1 MIKTGKAGKKKSAVR
16 FSEMFLDIFRKNMTA
31 KIIFFAIG
39 AVLWFNINL
48 QKDFEASVN
57 IPIVVSNIQ
66 RGKTLLYPVP
76 EEARIKIRSKGRN
89 LILSDLGKDIFF
101 EIDASGITDSALI
114 RLNSDFFINT
124 SGKELE
130 PLFIFHPQ
138 EVRIILDDY
147 ASKKVPVDLQSSY
160 SMAAGYVTS
169 GPFVLDPDSV
179 EVSGPESEVEKIQS
193 VRTEEIHD
201 RDLTEDYSKEI
212 DLLTDGF
219 PTVEYSEDKVEVYQK
234 IVRKGSVTF
243 KVPVNAINIPEGKS
257 ILIEP
262 IAVDITVIGPVNELQ
277 NITAKEFYAEADV
290 SQMDNMTNRMPLKV
304 TTSIELKWGQNTSEI
319 RAVLY

>member
-1 MIKTGKAGKKKSAVR
+1 
-16 FSEMFLDIFRKNMTA
+16 
-31 KIIFFAIG
+31 
-39 AVLWFNINL
+39 
-48 QKDFEASVN
+48 
-57 IPIVVSNIQ
+57 
-66 RGKTLLYPVP
+66 
-76 EEARIKIRSKGRN
+76 
-89 LILSDLGKDIFF
+89 LSDLGKDIFF
-101 EIDASGITDSALI
+101 EIDASGISDSALI

-169 GPFVLDPDSV
+169 GPFVLEPDSI
-179 EVSGPESEVEKIQS
+179 EISGPKSRVEKIQS
-193 VRTEEIHD
+193 VKTAKMHD
-201 RDLTEDYSKEI
+201 RDLTEDFSREI
-212 DLLTDGF
+212 DLLTNGF
-219 PTVEYSEDKVEVYQK
+219 PTVKYSENKVEAYQK

-243 KVPVNAINIPEGKS
+243 KVPVNLINIPEGKS

-262 IAVDITVIGPVNELQ
+262 IAVDITVEGPVNELQ
-277 NITAKEFYAEADV
+277 KMTAGDFYAEADV
-290 SQMDNMTNRMPLKV
+290 SQMDNITNRMPLQV
-304 TTSIELKWGQNTSEI
+304 TTSIGLKWGQNTTEI

>member
-1 MIKTGKAGKKKSAVR
+1 MIKKGKAGNKTAAVR
-16 FSEMFLDIFRKNMTA
+16 YFEMILDAFRKNMTA

-57 IPIVVSNIQ
+57 IPIIVSNIQ

-76 EEARIKIRSKGRN
+76 DVARIKIRSKGRN
-89 LILSDLGKDIFF
+89 LILSNLGTDIFF
-101 EIDASGITDSALI
+101 EIDASGITDSAVI

-138 EVRIILDDY
+138 DVNIILDDF
-147 ASKKVPVDLQSSY
+147 ASKKVPVDLRSSY

-169 GPFVLDPDSV
+169 GPFVLEPDSV
-179 EVSGPESEVEKIQS
+179 EVSGPESEIRKIQS
-193 VRTEEIHD
+193 VRTAEIHD
-201 RDLTEDYSKEI
+201 MDLTDDYSKEI
-212 DLLTDGF
+212 VLLTDGF
-219 PTVEYSEDKVEVYQK
+219 PTVKYSDSKVRVHQQ
-234 IVRKGSVTF
+234 IVRKGSVNF
-243 KVPVNAINIPEGKS
+243 KVPVSVINVPEGKS

-262 IAVDITVIGPVNELQ
+262 IAVDVTVEGPVNELQ
-277 NITAKEFYAEADV
+277 AVSADKFYAEADA
-290 SQMDNMTNRMPLKV
+290 SKMDNITNRMPLKV
-304 TTSIELKWGQNTSEI
+304 TGAIELKWSHNTSEV
-319 RAVLY
+319 RAVIY

>member
-1 MIKTGKAGKKKSAVR
+1 MIKTGKPGKKNSRVVYL
-16 FSEMFLDIFRKNMTA
+16 EIFLDIFRKNMTA

-39 AVLWFNINL
+39 SVLWFNINL

-101 EIDASGITDSALI
+101 EIDASGISDSALI

-169 GPFVLDPDSV
+169 GPFVLEPDSI
-179 EVSGPESEVEKIQS
+179 EISGPKSRVEKIQS
-193 VRTEEIHD
+193 VKTAKMHD
-201 RDLTEDYSKEI
+201 RDLTEDFSREI
-212 DLLTDGF
+212 DLLTNGF
-219 PTVEYSEDKVEVYQK
+219 PTVKYSENKVEAYQK

-243 KVPVNAINIPEGKS
+243 KVPVNLINIPEGKS

-262 IAVDITVIGPVNELQ
+262 IAVDITVEGPVNELQ
-277 NITAKEFYAEADV
+277 KMTAGDFYAEADV
-290 SQMDNMTNRMPLKV
+290 SQMDNITNRMPLQV
-304 TTSIELKWGQNTSEI
+304 TTSIGLKWGQNTTEI